1 MKEILDWYDECLR
14 ADTSK
19 VEKIPFSELKQW
31 DFDEKSGD
39 LRYVSGKFF
48 SVRGISIEGKSEVRN
63 NWEQPIIHQPEI
75 GTLGILSKIVRGTR
89 YFLMQAKMEPGN
101 SNVLQLSPTVQA
113 TLSNYSRVHSG
124 KKTDY
129 LELFHEADTS
139 QILVD
144 SLQLE
149 QGGRFFQKRNR
160 NIIVE
165 IDYDVKI
172 KSNFRWIKLSDLAH
186 LLQQDNLVNMN
197 ARSVLSCYLTIPPLD
212 HSKSKNKISA
222 ILNWIN
228 HLRMKNWSEAKFISL
243 NCVADWEITNSE
255 IKHKL
260 NKYFSVIAIRT
271 NTGSREVSEW
281 TQPILEEKREGFIGF
296 IIKKFN
302 GLDHYL
308 VDAKIEHGNI
318 DTVIIGPTVQYSYS
332 NFSQKTAYLS
342 YFSTTKKQQIRYETI
357 LSEEG
362 GRFYHNENKYMVI
375 EIDEEVELTEHH
387 TWVSYPQM
395 LEFLRY
401 SLLSIEARTLMAGI
415 NLNKKGDL

>member
-14 ADTSK
+14 ADTSE
-19 VEKIPFSELKQW
+19 VEKITFSELKQW
-31 DFDEKSGD
+31 GFDEKSGN
-39 LRYVSGKFF
+39 LRHVSGQFF
-48 SVRGISIEGKSEVRN
+48 SVRGISVKGKSEVQN

-75 GTLGILSKIVRGTR
+75 GILGILSKIAKGTR

-129 LELFHEADTS
+129 IELFHEADTS

-165 IDYDVKI
+165 VDHDVKL
-172 KSNFRWIKLSDLAH
+172 KSNFRWIKLSDLAK

-212 HSKSKNKISA
+212 HSKSKNTISA
-222 ILNWIN
+222 VLNWIT
-228 HLRMKNWSEAKFISL
+228 HLRMKNWSDAKFIPL
-243 NCVADWEITNSE
+243 NCVADWKITNSE
-255 IKHKL
+255 IKHKS

-271 NTGSREVSEW
+271 STRSREVSEW
-281 TQPILEEKREGFIGF
+281 TQPILEEKREGFVGF

-308 VDAKIEHGNI
+308 VHAKIEHGNI
-318 DTVIIGPTVQYSYS
+318 DRVVIGPTVQYSYS
-332 NFSQKTAYLS
+332 NISQKIDYLP
-342 YFSTTKKQQIRYETI
+342 YFSTSKKQQVRFEAI

-362 GRFYHNENKYMVI
+362 GRFYHNENKYMAV
-375 EIDEEVELTEHH
+375 EVYEEVDLAEYH

-395 LEFLRY
+395 LELLRY
-401 SLLSIEARTLMAGI
+401 SLLNIEARTLMTGI
-415 NLNKKGDL
+415 NL